1 MSGNEHALMRGN
13 RELTNKKV
21 NTSTG
26 PTVTFR
32 QAIDRQENKRGFGKK
47 HVSYMMPTVDDDYMA
62 EL

>member
-1 MSGNEHALMRGN
+1 MRGN